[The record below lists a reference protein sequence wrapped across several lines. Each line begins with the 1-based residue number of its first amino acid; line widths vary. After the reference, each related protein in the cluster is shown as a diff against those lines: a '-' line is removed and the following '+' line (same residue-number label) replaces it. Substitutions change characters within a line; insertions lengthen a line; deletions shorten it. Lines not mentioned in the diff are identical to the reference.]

1 MKYQTVYDKS
11 WIEKNVQPGQQLHF
25 GHTKYL
31 MVFGIKQVLNLY
43 QNKKKSQSCIKFTT
57 VLLTLT
63 TICIKSMVLI
73 GNFPS
78 SFVKIIFAVW

>member
-31 MVFGIKQVLNLY
+31 MVFGIRQVLNLY
-43 QNKKKSQSCIKFTT
+43 QNIKKSKLYQIH
-57 VLLTLT
+57 
-63 TICIKSMVLI
+63 
-73 GNFPS
+73 N
-78 SFVKIIFAVW
+78 SFVKSKTDLQ